1 MTYFLLVFVMKYVY
15 IKTST
20 RVMSAHKFCDNQPI
34 TSFALFK
41 IHESIEPMIPGKAAN
56 AWSANLPSSCNRA
69 FNLFFYPFPSPA
81 LLSLVVVLS
90 DVVVDTLGPPS
101 RASIKTPRVI
111 PKAIKIE
118 MIVIPCSLKRVLIL
132 SPGVPVSLSTNFAID
147 SLI

>member
-1 MTYFLLVFVMKYVY
+1 
-15 IKTST
+15 
-20 RVMSAHKFCDNQPI
+20 
-34 TSFALFK
+34 
-41 IHESIEPMIPGKAAN
+41 MIPGSAAKDL
-56 AWSANLPSSCNRA
+56 SANLPSSCDRA
-69 FNLFFYPFPSPA
+69 FNLFFIHSLAPPF
-81 LLSLVVVLS
+81 LTLVMVLS

-132 SPGVPVSLSTNFAID
+132 SPSVLVSLSKNFVID